1 LIFAILPVKNPRN
14 AKQRLE
20 GFLPAE
26 TREKLA
32 RILYEQTITTL
43 SQASGVD
50 RVIVI
55 TSDAEIAAHARRT
68 GALVIEENRQVSHSA
83 SADAACRTA
92 MQMGAET
99 ALLVPID
106 VPLVEP
112 SDFERLAAAGMSLR
126 PGVVIV
132 PSADGTGTNAL
143 ARTPPDVIP
152 SCFGPGSFH
161 AHLGEARSRA
171 IAAHVLRL
179 PGLMFDIDTPADV
192 AELLARAPE
201 SHVAS
206 FLRSA
211 FLQSPCALK

>member
-1 LIFAILPVKNPRN
+1 MIFAVLPVKDPRN

-20 GFLPAE
+20 GFFPAK

-32 RILYEQTITTL
+32 RILYQQTITAL
-43 SQASGVD
+43 SQASGID
-50 RVIVI
+50 RILVV
-55 TSDAEIAAHARRT
+55 TSDAEIAAHARQT
-68 GALVIEENRQVSHSA
+68 GALVIEESRQLSHSA

-92 MQMGAET
+92 MEMGAET

-132 PSADGTGTNAL
+132 PSADGAGTNAL

-152 SCFGPGSFH
+152 SCFGPGSFQ
-161 AHLGEARSRA
+161 AHLGQARTRA
-171 IAAHVLRL
+171 VVADVLRL

-192 AELLARAPE
+192 AELLERAPE
-201 SHVAS
+201 SHVAL

-211 FLQSPCALK
+211 CASR

>member
-1 LIFAILPVKNPRN
+1 MIFAILPVKDPRN

-20 GFLPAE
+20 GFLAAE

-32 RILYEQTITTL
+32 RVLYEQTIAAL
-43 SQASGVD
+43 SQASGID
-50 RVIVI
+50 RVLVI
-55 TSDAEIAAHARRT
+55 TSDAEIAAHARRM
-68 GALVIEENRQVSHSA
+68 GAQVIEENRQVSHSA
-83 SADAACRTA
+83 SADAACLIA
-92 MQMGAET
+92 LEMGAET

-106 VPLVEP
+106 VPLVEA

-143 ARTPPDVIP
+143 ARTPPDIIP

-161 AHLGEARSRA
+161 AHLGQARNRA
-171 IAAHVLRL
+171 VAADVLRL
-179 PGLMFDIDTPADV
+179 PRLMFDIDTPADV
-192 AELLARAPE
+192 AELLERAPE

-211 FLQSPCALK
+211 CALK